1 MIPNSTGNP
10 MYDWF
15 GLNRELFLFINGLH
29 TPFLDWLMVSASAIG
44 HPRMYPFYMAVLLL
58 LHWRGRAVALRGL
71 ATLAIAYPTISM
83 AIVPVMKASLD
94 FPRPIAAL
102 GPDAVTILGEVE
114 TNGAFPSGHAA
125 FAVLIAA
132 SLMPGASRATRLAL
146 AVGAILVCLSRV
158 WVGAHFPADVVGG
171 ALISIAG
178 VAAIR
183 IAIGE
188 RAG

>member
-1 MIPNSTGNP
+1 

-15 GLNRELFLFINGLH
+15 GLNRELFLVINGLH
-29 TPFLDWLMVSASAIG
+29 TPLLDWLMVSASAIG

-71 ATLAIAYPTISM
+71 ATLAIAYPVVSM
-83 AIVPVMKASLD
+83 AIVPAMKASLD
-94 FPRPIAAL
+94 LPRPLAAL
-102 GPDAVTILGEVE
+102 GPDAVTLLGEVE

-132 SLMPGASRATRLAL
+132 SLMPGASRAARIGLAMT
-146 AVGAILVCLSRV
+146 AFLVCLSRV
-158 WVGAHFPADVVGG
+158 WVGAHFPADIVGG
-171 ALISIAG
+171 ALISIAC

-183 IAIGE
+183 VAIGE
-188 RAG
+188 RAGS